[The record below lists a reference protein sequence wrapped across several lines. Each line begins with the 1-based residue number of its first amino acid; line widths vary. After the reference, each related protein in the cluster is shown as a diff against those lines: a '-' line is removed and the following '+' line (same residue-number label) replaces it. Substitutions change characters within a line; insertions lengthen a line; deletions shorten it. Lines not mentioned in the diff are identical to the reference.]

1 MTRYRHAIA
10 PFAIA
15 LLLAGGATPA
25 GALELKETPGLAQ
38 EVAEG
43 RLPPV
48 EQRVPGTPSI
58 VHFDRPWQ
66 QPGEPGGNMRII
78 MARAKDTRLM
88 VVYGYARLVAYTPSL
103 NLEPD
108 ILESYEVQEGRIF
121 TLHLRKGHKWSDGH
135 PFTSEDF
142 RYYWEDVANNDQ
154 LAPLGPPKILF
165 VDGEPPKVEILDE
178 TTIRYSWSKPN
189 PFFLPELA
197 GAAPLYIFRPAHYL
211 KQFHEKYNDR
221 RKLRTQ
227 ARALGQRNWAALH
240 NRMDSMY
247 RNENPALPTL
257 EPWIN
262 TSEQTDQRLIFKR
275 NPYFHRVSA
284 NGYQLPFIDQV
295 VMTLADSKIIPVK
308 TGAGESDLQAR
319 YLRFDNYTFLKRA
332 GKEKGYNVHLW
343 RIAKG
348 SHIALF
354 PNLNVQ
360 DPVWRRVVRDPRF
373 RRALSLG
380 INRHEVNQVLYF
392 GLAIE
397 QADSVLPESP
407 LYREEYAKKW
417 AVFDL
422 DRANA
427 LLDEMGLKRDGAR
440 GPRYLPDGRQLEIL
454 IEAPAEGTEF
464 TDVLRLVHDS
474 WAKLGIKV
482 IPKSFQREVM
492 RQRIFSGE
500 TLMSMWSG
508 LENGVAT
515 ANSSPAEL
523 APTSQIQ
530 LQWPKWGQYIETGGK
545 VGEQVDL
552 APAKELFALKEEWR
566 RARTEEERA
575 RVWHE
580 MLSIYTD
587 QVYTI
592 GIVAGVLQPVVVN
605 KHIRNVPEKG
615 IYNWDPGAQ
624 FGMYRPDQFWFD
636 LPGKTA
642 GTAPGTQAADDTQNR

>member
-1 MTRYRHAIA
+1 VTRYRHAIA
-10 PFAIA
+10 PFALA
-15 LLLAGGATPA
+15 VLLAA
-25 GALELKETPGLAQ
+25 GTTQAAALELKETPSLAKD
-38 EVAEG
+38 VAEG
-43 RLPPV
+43 RLPAV
-48 EQRVPGTPSI
+48 GQRVPETPSI
-58 VHFDRPWQ
+58 VPFDQPWQ
-66 QPGEPGGNMRII
+66 QPGEPGGTMRII

-88 VVYGYARLVAYTPSL
+88 VVYGYARLVAYDTKL
-103 NLEPD
+103 KIVPD
-108 ILESYEVQEGRIF
+108 ILERYEVEDGRVF
-121 TLHLRKGHKWSDGH
+121 TLHLRKGHKWSDGQ
-135 PFTSEDF
+135 PFTAEDF
-142 RYYWEDVANNDQ
+142 RYYWEDVANNKM
-154 LAPLGPPKILF
+154 LAPLGPPKILY

-178 TTIRYSWSKPN
+178 TTVRYSWSKPN

-197 GAAPLYIFRPAHYL
+197 SAAPLYIYRPAHYL
-211 KQFHEKYNDR
+211 KRFHEKFNDPK
-221 RKLRTQ
+221 KLKAE

-240 NRMDSMY
+240 NRMDSLY
-247 RNENPALPTL
+247 KNENPDLPTL

-275 NPYFHRVSA
+275 NPFFHRVAA

-332 GKEKGYNVHLW
+332 GKEKGFNVHLW

-354 PNLNVQ
+354 PNLNVE
-360 DPVWRRVVRDPRF
+360 DPVWRQVVRDVRF

-407 LYREEYAKKW
+407 LYKETYAKKW
-417 AVFDL
+417 AEFDL
-422 DRANA
+422 KRANA

-440 GPRYLPDGRQLEIL
+440 GPRLLPDGRPLEIL

-464 TDVLRLVHDS
+464 TDVMRLVHDS

-482 IPKSFQREVM
+482 VPKSYQREVM
-492 RQRIFSGE
+492 RQRIFSGD

-515 ANSSPAEL
+515 ADSSPADL

-530 LQWPKWGQYIETGGK
+530 LQWPKWGQFIETGGK
-545 VGEQVDL
+545 VGESVDM
-552 APAKELFALKEEWR
+552 APAKQLFALKEEWR
-566 RARTEEERA
+566 RARTEEDRT

-580 MLSIYTD
+580 MLHIYTNE
-587 QVYTI
+587 VYTI

-605 KHIRNVPEKG
+605 SHIQNVPAKG

-624 FGMYRPDQFWFD
+624 FGIYRPDQFWFD
-636 LPGKTA
+636 QPGKTA
-642 GTAPGTQAADDTQNR
+642 ERDAGTQAADDTRK